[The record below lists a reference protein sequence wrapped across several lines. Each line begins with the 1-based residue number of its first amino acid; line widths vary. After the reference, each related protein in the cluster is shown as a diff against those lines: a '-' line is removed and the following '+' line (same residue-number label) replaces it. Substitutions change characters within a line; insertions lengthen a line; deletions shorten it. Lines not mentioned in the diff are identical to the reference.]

1 MSSNKISEFLAQ
13 RELIVLDGALATEL
27 EARGLNLNDP
37 SWSAKALLGDTS
49 SLIRDVHLD
58 YFRAGADVAI
68 TASYQASTRGLH
80 EHLGLGHDQSIELIT
95 KSVRLAQEARDIYL
109 SAEEDANRP
118 TSPQR
123 CNNPQSSNQRPLLIA
138 GSTGPYGAYLANGSE
153 YTGTYSLSRADFHAF
168 HRPRIQAL
176 LDAGVDLL
184 ALETQP
190 SFPEIL
196 ALVDLL
202 AEFPDAGA
210 WVSMTLRDAE
220 RLSDGTS
227 IGTVLERLNE
237 SSQVLAVGVNCVP
250 EEMVTA
256 ALRRLRGLTNKPLMC
271 YPNSGE
277 VYDAV
282 SKTWGGTRAEGERLA
297 ERVREWRKAG
307 AVVIGGCCRTGP
319 KDIRTIVEACREA
332 LP

>member
-1 MSSNKISEFLAQ
+1 MSSLIFYDLLAQ
-13 RELIVLDGALATEL
+13 QKPLILDGALATEL
-27 EARGLNLNDP
+27 EARGLDLKDP
-37 SWSAKALLGDTS
+37 SWSAKALFGETS

-58 YFRAGADVAI
+58 YFSSGADVAI
-68 TASYQASTRGLH
+68 TTSYQASTRGLQ
-80 EHLGLGHDQSIELIT
+80 EHLGLSQDESIELIK

-109 SAEEDANRP
+109 AEEGCANEP
-118 TSPQR
+118 SPKR
-123 CNNPQSSNQRPLLIA
+123 QSLFIA
-138 GSTGPYGAYLANGSE
+138 GSIGPYGAYLANGSE
-153 YTGTYSLSRADFHAF
+153 YTGAYSLSRTDFLDF
-168 HRPRIQAL
+168 HRPRMQAL

-202 AEFPDAGA
+202 AEFPDARA

-220 RLSDGTS
+220 TLSDGS
-227 IGTVLERLNE
+227 AIATVLERLNK

-250 EEMVTA
+250 EDMVTV
-256 ALRRLRGLTNKPLMC
+256 ALKHMRGLTGKPLVC

-297 ERVREWRKAG
+297 ERIREWRQAG
-307 AVVIGGCCRTGP
+307 AMIIGGCCRTGP
-319 KDIRTIVEACREA
+319 KDIRTIVKACRGS
-332 LP
+332 LL